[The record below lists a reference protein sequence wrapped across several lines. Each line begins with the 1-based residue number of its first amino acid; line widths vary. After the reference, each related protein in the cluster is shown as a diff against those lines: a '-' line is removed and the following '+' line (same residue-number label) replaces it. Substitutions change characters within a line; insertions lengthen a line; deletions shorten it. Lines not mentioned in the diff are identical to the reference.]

1 MANVKNFG
9 AEIVGKAIVI
19 GETTSKYVVVSVN
32 GDNVQTKFYRSEGSE
47 PLSVPMTTQ
56 ILSMMLATGKWHWD
70 GTASDVP
77 ETAPSDSK
85 TSDAEDEVEEVDAED
100 VEEPET
106 APKPESKKKPTTKKK
121 TTPKSEPKNGQYV
134 YAEYTTKM
142 GKTAPKIMGFN
153 ENDYIYQNAS
163 SVGGAKSWEWVKVN
177 GKKMK
182 AFIVIF
188 GTRWCDLA
196 HQLVDALNEGASKDE
211 LLEIAETAKEAADT
225 ARAAQ
230 KEEYLEKK
238 AKRQAEAS
246 AKSAKSAAKTAAGN
260 NEKLYTEAEVK
271 ARIRKAFKCLADAM
285 HVDVK
290 SLEPIIAAA

>member
-9 AEIVGKAIVI
+9 AEIIGKAIVI

-32 GDNVQTKFYRSEGSE
+32 GDNVQTKFYRSEDSE

-56 ILSMMLATGKWHWD
+56 ILSMMLATGKWHWE
-70 GTASDVP
+70 GTASDV
-77 ETAPSDSK
+77 
-85 TSDAEDEVEEVDAED
+85 SDAEDEVEEVDAED

-106 APKPESKKKPTTKKK
+106 APKPEPKKKPVAKKK
-121 TTPKSEPKNGQYV
+121 TTPKSAPKSEPKKGQYV

-153 ENDYIYQNAS
+153 ENDYIYLNAA
-163 SVGGAKSWEWVKVN
+163 SVGGAKSWEWIKVN

-182 AFIVIF
+182 AYTVIF

-196 HQLVDALNEGASKDE
+196 HQLVDALNNGASKDE

-238 AKRQAEAS
+238 AKRQAERDAETS